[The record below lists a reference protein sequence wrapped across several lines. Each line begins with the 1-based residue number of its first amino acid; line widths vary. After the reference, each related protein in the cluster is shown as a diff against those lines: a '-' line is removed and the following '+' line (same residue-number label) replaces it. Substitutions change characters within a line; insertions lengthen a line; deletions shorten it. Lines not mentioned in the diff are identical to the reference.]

1 MFSFIKTQIQS
12 FFKRKEIS
20 IEESQEEKD
29 KPNLTD
35 EEKEKVF
42 KLVKQKR
49 EEELSHPPTIALIG
63 KTGVGKSSTINSLF
77 NISLG
82 VSHSESCT
90 QKATPTR
97 FSNGKGE
104 IIIYDM
110 PGLGEDEEKD
120 EEHKLEY
127 KRILPQCDVVL
138 WIMNVA
144 DREMSSQQIYIRE
157 IMTYLEGRLVICANK
172 ADMVHPENW
181 NTMFNV
187 PSDEQNDILE
197 KRITDIRKKL
207 LKVVPS
213 MNEEV
218 IVYYSA
224 TKRYRLDVLFGA
236 MLAACPKHRG
246 WVLND
251 RIELADFT
259 ELIDKDILKK
269 LKDGKR

>member
-1 MFSFIKTQIQS
+1 MFDFIKTQIQI
-12 FFKRKEIS
+12 FFKR
-20 IEESQEEKD
+20 EESYVEAIQDKND
-29 KPNLTD
+29 KPNLT
-35 EEKEKVF
+35 EQEKDRVL
-42 KLVKQKR
+42 KLVKEKR
-49 EEELSHPPTIALIG
+49 EEELNHPPTIAIIG

-77 NISLG
+77 NVKLG
-82 VSHSESCT
+82 VSHFESCT
-90 QKATPTR
+90 QKATPIKIT
-97 FSNGKGE
+97 NGKGE
-104 IIIYDM
+104 IVIYDM

-127 KRILPQCDVVL
+127 KRVLPLCDVVL

-144 DREMSSQQIYIRE
+144 DREMSSQQKYIRDV
-157 IMTYLEGRLVICANK
+157 MTYLEGRLVICANK

-181 NTMFNV
+181 NMKYNV

-197 KRITDIRKKL
+197 KRIIDIRKKL
-207 LKVVPS
+207 LTVVPN

-224 TKRYRLDVLFGA
+224 TKRYKLDALFGA

-246 WVLND
+246 WVLNN
-251 RIELADFT
+251 RIDLADFT

-269 LKDGKR
+269 LSDGKR